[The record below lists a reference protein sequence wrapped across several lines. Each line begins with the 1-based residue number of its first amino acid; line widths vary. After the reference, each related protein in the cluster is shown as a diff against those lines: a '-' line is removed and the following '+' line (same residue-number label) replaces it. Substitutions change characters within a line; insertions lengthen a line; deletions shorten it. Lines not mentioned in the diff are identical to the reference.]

1 MKFVTDHCLTIRS
14 SRARF
19 AVSDRPVPLRAG
31 RLNSGVRPLM
41 ENSGSPIDPSDAF
54 DIVGIRNDGGIDAV
68 IVCSGPLDNS
78 STTLRD
84 LELKVRNYLREI
96 ASEDFVSQYGPSP
109 VCIYVSCSHAVSTEA
124 DQLIT
129 DLALEAAQQRVLLHL
144 GEPVA

>member
-1 MKFVTDHCLTIRS
+1 
-14 SRARF
+14 
-19 AVSDRPVPLRAG
+19 
-31 RLNSGVRPLM
+31 M
-41 ENSGSPIDPSDAF
+41 ENSGSPIGPSDAF

-84 LELKVRNYLREI
+84 LALKVRNYLREI
-96 ASEDFVSQYGPSP
+96 ASEDFISQCGPGH

>member
-1 MKFVTDHCLTIRS
+1 
-14 SRARF
+14 
-19 AVSDRPVPLRAG
+19 
-31 RLNSGVRPLM
+31 M